1 MRKTYQMFLA
11 LVAMMLLGA
20 MNVSADEVISLQD
33 IPFWAHDDA
42 DPWDENAPK
51 TASATPAWEVG
62 VESGQP
68 YGDGSVNAF
77 ADLAGYDKL
86 IVTVTEGTEGTPR
99 IMLNRDAPNG
109 QPSSNEAEAH
119 LIQNTTSGWSD
130 KYFTKEGNVYTV
142 DLKKIYN
149 DKGFVHLHAIKSAAY
164 GQTVSVESM
173 VVTRK
178 GKEKQVGWVDILTN
192 GDFEGDDFS
201 SFALALRAD
210 NGDGNVTYT
219 INSDPDAKVEEGV
232 GKGNSK
238 GLSIKTMANAPQSW
252 STQLFVVLPEI
263 LPAGTEWRF
272 SMDAL
277 ANPESSIDV
286 GAHAE
291 PRSYQG
297 GGGDISSD
305 FNGITITP
313 EWTTITAKGTISESL
328 VSKSFQSIA
337 FDLNKNAESTQ
348 YYFDNIKFEIY
359 KYGTVAEYKDDALL
373 IDFGFETNL
382 AELCKAAGKKR
393 VQFPKEN
400 AKVLVNGEEI
410 SITSVE
416 GFEDGRFFIFL
427 DEVPDGE
434 VRVIYNNVAGDMQLK
449 YAGGPSAGQAVPNV
463 DEIAEYN
470 DDLLNGMP
478 DDVYPYTMLAPA
490 VVAAKPE
497 QGSFNIKNNLKDF
510 YVKFDKKA
518 DASKIV
524 ATLDKKALTVSPAE
538 GMVEEVTLKYD
549 GADLADGLHTINIT
563 KIYPEEMLDESI
575 YTDTTYVFSVGAPD
589 PTDVAI
595 DLIPAK
601 YFSECANG
609 GIPEGFIV
617 YADGMEARTP
627 GNSYGSNARM
637 FAGNGGFAEGGDF
650 TSALYFRR
658 NYVSY
663 GLSDDEHA
671 LNLEAGKTY
680 TLTFNAAR
688 WKSSGEFMKIQ
699 FLTADGA
706 EEFAQVVTCN
716 PDVNGKYD
724 AVKNSTVGNIEFTP
738 ATTGKYELRFV
749 VCTNADGAEAGDEGM
764 REMMIANVKF
774 GYIPKA
780 FGVVE
785 TIAVNEALEKAKKT
799 QANNN
804 GERYDGAAQTALDNA
819 ITKVEAEKDSYTSPS
834 ECNGAV
840 ELLTKSSAA
849 LIDHVALCNNYD
861 NAIKTGSATVDQNK
875 DTKFKNLPLYAELVA
890 VVAKYNG
897 RSWQENVAEEGA
909 EPQWE
914 RKYEFD
920 VLKDDAALTAAVAE
934 LSEIATTTANLFT
947 VHNASNSEADGNL
960 KRETRGV
967 AALVERLYMGAQT
980 LKALGRAEDSYP
992 VAQALNAL
1000 DDNDE
1005 LAEEVKKYIKA
1016 DLYGKLKDG
1025 ENIFQKIDNSD
1036 PENPET
1042 VAAAIDMSA
1051 FLKNPNLYARE
1062 YTTVVEGWTNVS
1074 GNPAAWSSWN
1084 GNVSH
1089 SNKTAYVEDCA
1100 LHPGWHA
1107 VAAVEQTITD
1117 LPAGI
1122 YTIKYNGWDNSDTS
1136 DGTYAY
1142 VKTSETPAVEEGA
1155 ELDKNVNYAAYLD
1168 MSSKSIPSD
1177 GIQNIV
1183 VTDGVLTVGFA
1194 WGGQSQAFLE
1204 YVNVLMTAPA
1214 NVDYSALY
1222 TEAAAAG
1229 IETLEGTP
1237 AAKVRA
1243 IELFDL
1249 NGRRVMK
1256 AQKGLNIVKK
1266 VMSDGSVKTE
1276 KVIVK

>member
-20 MNVSADEVISLQD
+20 MNVSAEEISLKD
-33 IPFWAHDDA
+33 VPFWAHEDGLWGLD
-42 DPWDENAPK
+42 APK
-51 TASATPAWEVG
+51 NTQIEVG
-62 VESGQP
+62 GEQCPFIIGESTGQP
-68 YGDGSVNAF
+68 YGDGSVNNW
-77 ADLAGYDKL
+77 ADLSGFDQLVITY
-86 IVTVTEGTEGTPR
+86 TEGTPR
-99 IMLNRDAPNG
+99 VLMNRDQDNG
-109 QPSSNEAEAH
+109 QYSSNEAESH
-119 LIQNTTSGWSD
+119 LIEYPKSD
-130 KYFTKEGNVYTV
+130 PWVSKYFTDQGGVLTV
-142 DLKKIYN
+142 DLKQILN
-149 DKGFVHLHAIKSAAY
+149 DKGFVHLHAIKGANWANV
-164 GQTVSVESM
+164 TIESM
-173 VVTRK
+173 ILVRK

-192 GDFEGDDFS
+192 GNFEGDDFS
-201 SFALALRAD
+201 SFVVALRAD
-210 NGDGNVTYT
+210 EGDGNVTYN
-219 INSDPDAKVEEGV
+219 INDDEAAKVEEGV

-238 GLSIKTMANAPQSW
+238 GLSIKAMANAPQTW
-252 STQLFVVLPEI
+252 STQLFVYLPEI

-272 SMDAL
+272 SMDVIS
-277 ANPESSIDV
+277 NPDASFDV
-286 GAHAE
+286 GGHGK
-291 PRSYQG
+291 PREWKC

-305 FNGITITP
+305 FSGSFNSTS
-313 EWTTITAKGTISESL
+313 EWNTITAKGTISEDL
-328 VSKSFQSIA
+328 FGKSFQSIA
-337 FDLNKNAESTQ
+337 FNLNNDKSTATQ

-478 DDVYPYTMLAPA
+478 DDVYPYTMLAPT

-497 QGSFNIKNNLKDF
+497 QGSFNIKNNLKEF

-518 DASKIV
+518 DASQIV

-589 PTDVAI
+589 PNDVLQE
-595 DLIPAK
+595 LIPLS
-601 YFSECANG
+601 YFNTCANNSV
-609 GIPEGFIV
+609 PEGFKLF
-617 YADGMEARTP
+617 ADGMAERVA
-627 GNSYGSNARM
+627 GGDYSGGGSRLFND
-637 FAGNGGFAEGGDF
+637 FAAGGDF
-650 TSALYFRR
+650 TSALYIRS
-658 NYVSY
+658 NYLTY
-663 GLSDDEHA
+663 GMNDDEHK
-671 LNLEAGKTY
+671 LTLEAGKTY
-680 TLTFNAAR
+680 TLTFNAAL
-688 WKSSGEFMKIQ
+688 WKSTGSDYLKVLILNAAGEEQ
-699 FLTADGA
+699 FSQTVAPSP
-706 EEFAQVVTCN
+706 N
-716 PDVNGKYD
+716 VNGSKN
-724 AVKNSTVGNIEFTP
+724 AVKNSLACSIEFTP
-738 ATTGKYELRFV
+738 EVAGDYELRFV
-749 VCTNADGAEAGDEGM
+749 VANNAEGEDANETW
-764 REMMIANVKF
+764 RELLIANVRF
-774 GYIPKA
+774 AYIPSS

-785 TIAVNEALEKAKKT
+785 TIAVNEALEKAQKT
-799 QANNN
+799 KADNA
-804 GERYDGAAQTALDNA
+804 GERYDGAAQTALNEA
-819 ITKVEAEKDSYTSPS
+819 IAKVEAEKNDYTSPS

-849 LIDHVALCNNYD
+849 LIDHVNLCNNYD

-875 DTKFKNLPLYAELVA
+875 DTKFKNLSLYAELVA

-897 RSWQENVAEEGA
+897 KSWQENVAEEGA

-920 VLKDDAALTAAVAE
+920 VLKDDAALTAAIAE
-934 LSEIATTTANLFT
+934 LTEIVNTTAKLFT
-947 VHNASNSEADGNL
+947 TGASQRN
-960 KRETRGV
+960 TTGV
-967 AALVERLYMGAQT
+967 AALVERLRLGAET
-980 LKALGRAEDSYP
+980 LKTLGRAEDSYP

-1005 LAEEVKKYIKA
+1005 LAEEVKKFVKA
-1016 DLYGKLKDG
+1016 DVYGKLKDG

-1042 VAAAIDMSA
+1042 VAATIDMSV
-1051 FLKNPNLYARE
+1051 FVKNPNMYSLE
-1062 YTTVVEGWTNVS
+1062 YSTEVPGWTTVS
-1074 GNPAAWSSWN
+1074 GNPAAWSSWD

-1089 SNKTAYVEDCA
+1089 GTKTPYVEDCCIY
-1100 LHPGWHA
+1100 LQWHQQA
-1107 VAAVEQTITD
+1107 RVEQTITD

-1122 YTIKYNGWDNSDTS
+1122 YTVQFNANDNSAES
-1136 DGTYAY
+1136 EGTVVY
-1142 VKTSETPAVEEGA
+1142 VQTSETPAVEEGA
-1155 ELDKNVNYAAYLD
+1155 EFDVNVNAAGWAQVD
-1168 MSSKSIPSD
+1168 NSGWD
-1177 GIQNIV
+1177 REVTDIV
-1183 VTDGVLTVGFA
+1183 VTDGVLTLGFKS
-1194 WGGQSQAFLE
+1194 GSTSQPFLE
-1204 YVNVLMTAPA
+1204 YVKVLMKAPA

>member
-11 LVAMMLLGA
+11 LALMMLGA
-20 MNVSADEVISLQD
+20 MNVSAEEISLQD
-33 IPFWAHDDA
+33 VPFWQHEAGL
-42 DPWDENAPK
+42 WGLEAPK
-51 TASATPAWEVG
+51 NTPATPEWVIG
-62 VESGQP
+62 ESTGQP
-68 YGDGSVNAF
+68 YGDPSVNNF
-77 ADLAGYDKL
+77 ADLSGFDQLVITY
-86 IVTVTEGTEGTPR
+86 TEGQPR
-99 IMLNRDAPNG
+99 VMINRDQDEG
-109 QPSSNEAEAH
+109 QYDTNEANSH
-119 LIQNTTSGWSD
+119 LIEYPKCASSWAG
-130 KYFTKEGNVYTV
+130 KYFTDVDGVVTV
-142 DLKKIYN
+142 DLKKIMN
-149 DKGFVHLHAIKSAAY
+149 DKGFVHLHAIKGANW
-164 GQTVSVESM
+164 TNTTIESM
-173 VVTRK
+173 ILVRK
-178 GKEKQVGWVDILTN
+178 GKEKQVGWINILTN
-192 GDFEGDDFS
+192 SDFEGDDFS

-359 KYGTVAEYKDDALL
+359 KYGTVAEYKDDNLQ

-382 AELCKAAGKKR
+382 PELCKAAGKKR
-393 VQFPKEN
+393 IQFPKEN
-400 AKVLVNGEEI
+400 AKVLVNGQEI
-410 SITSVE
+410 GITSVE
-416 GFEDGRFFIFL
+416 GFDDGRFYIFL
-427 DEVPDGE
+427 DEAVSESDE
-434 VRVIYNNVAGDMQLK
+434 VHVTYNNAAGDLQLK
-449 YAGGPSAGQAVPNV
+449 YAGGPNAGQAIPSV

-470 DDLLNGMP
+470 DYLLDGVP
-478 DDVYPYTMLAPA
+478 DDVYPYTMLAPTIVYA
-490 VVAAKPE
+490 YPE
-497 QGSFNIKNNLKDF
+497 QGSFNIPASLKEF
-510 YVKFDKKA
+510 KVKFDKNA
-518 DASKIV
+518 DASQIV
-524 ATLDKKALTVSPAE
+524 AKLDGKALTVEPAT
-538 GMVEEVTLKYD
+538 GMVEEIVLKYG
-549 GADLADGLHTINIT
+549 GADLTNGLHTINIS
-563 KIYPEEMLDESI
+563 KIYPEEMLSEEI

-589 PTDVAI
+589 ANDVLQE
-595 DLIPAK
+595 LIPLN
-601 YFSECANG
+601 YFNDCAMNS
-609 GIPEGFIV
+609 IPEGFKV
-617 YADGMEARTP
+617 FANNMEERVAGGSYSGGARFF
-627 GNSYGSNARM
+627 ND
-637 FAGNGGFAEGGDF
+637 FAAGGDF
-650 TSALYFRR
+650 TGALYMRS
-658 NYVSY
+658 NYATY
-663 GLSDDEHA
+663 GFNDDDHK
-671 LNLEAGKTY
+671 LTMEAGKTY

-688 WKSSGEFMKIQ
+688 WKSSGEYLKVL
-699 FLTADGA
+699 FLNAAG
-706 EEFAQVVTCN
+706 EELLNQTVTCN
-716 PDVNGKYD
+716 PDVNGQKT
-724 AVKNSTVGNIEFTP
+724 AVKNSSAYSINFTP
-738 ATTGKYELRFV
+738 EAAGDYELRFV
-749 VCTNADGAEAGDEGM
+749 VANNADGEDAGETWH
-764 REMMIANVKF
+764 ELLLANVKLA
-774 GYIPKA
+774 YVPSS

-785 TIAVNEALEKAKKT
+785 TLAVNEALEKAKKT
-799 QANNN
+799 QADNA
-804 GERYDGAAQTALDNA
+804 GERYDGPAQTALNEA
-819 ITKVEAEKDSYTSPS
+819 IAKVEAEKDSYTSPS

-840 ELLTKSSAA
+840 ELLEKSSAN
-849 LIDHVALCNNYD
+849 LIDHVDLCNNYD

-875 DTKFKNLPLYAELVA
+875 ETKFKDTELYAELVA

-897 RSWQENVAEEGA
+897 KSWMENVAEEGA
-909 EPQWE
+909 EAQWE

-920 VLKDDAALTAAVAE
+920 VLKDDAALKVAVAE

-947 VHNASNSEADGNL
+947 VHNASNSETDGNL

-1000 DDNDE
+1000 DDDDE
-1005 LAEEVKKYIKA
+1005 LAEEVKNHVKA
-1016 DLYGKLKDG
+1016 ELYAKLKDN
-1025 ENIFQKIDNSD
+1025 ENIFEKIDNSD
-1036 PENPET
+1036 PENPEAKA
-1042 VAAAIDMSA
+1042 VAIDMSV
-1051 FLKNPNLYARE
+1051 FVKNPNLYARE
-1062 YTTVVEGWTNVS
+1062 KTQVIPGWTNIS
-1074 GNPAAWSSWN
+1074 GNAQAWSSWD

-1089 SNKTAYVEDCA
+1089 NNKTTYVEDCA
-1100 LHPGWHA
+1100 MHPGWHA
-1107 VAAVEQTITD
+1107 VAATEQTITD
-1117 LPAGI
+1117 LPAGV
-1122 YTIKYNGWDNSDTS
+1122 YTIKFRGWDNSDTS

-1155 ELDKNVNYAAYLD
+1155 ELDRDVNYAAYLD
-1168 MSSKSIPSD
+1168 MDSKNIPSD

-1183 VTDGVLTVGFA
+1183 VTDGVLTLGFA
-1194 WGGQSQAFLE
+1194 WGGNSQAFFE

-1214 NVDYSALY
+1214 NVDYAALY

-1229 IETLEGTP
+1229 IETLDATP

-1243 IELFDL
+1243 IQLFDI
-1249 NGRRVMK
+1249 NGRRVVK
-1256 AQKGLNIVKK
+1256 AQKGINIVKK
-1266 VMSDGSVKTE
+1266 VMSDGSIKTE

>member
-11 LVAMMLLGA
+11 LVALMLLGA
-20 MNVSADEVISLQD
+20 MNVSAEEISLQEV
-33 IPFWAHDDA
+33 PFWDH
-42 DPWDENAPK
+42 PKTGGVWGLNAPK
-51 TASATPAWEVG
+51 DTPSTPAWVVG
-62 VESGQP
+62 ESTGQP
-68 YGDGSVNAF
+68 YGDSEVLDF
-77 ADLAGYDKL
+77 ADLSGFDQLVITYS
-86 IVTVTEGTEGTPR
+86 EGTPR
-99 IMLNRDAPNG
+99 VLMNRDIDEGGYDAV
-109 QPSSNEAEAH
+109 EANSH
-119 LIQNTTSGWSD
+119 LIEWPKQGWTD
-130 KYFTKEGNVYTV
+130 KYFTDKELEDGTKQLTV
-142 DLKKIYN
+142 DLKKIVN
-149 DKGFVHLHAIKSAAY
+149 EKGYAYLHAIKGANWANV
-164 GQTVSVESM
+164 TVQDM
-173 VVTRK
+173 VLVRK
-178 GKEKQVGWVDILTN
+178 GKEKQVGWVNILTN

-497 QGSFNIKNNLKDF
+497 QGSFNIKSNLKDF

-589 PTDVAI
+589 PNDVLQE
-595 DLIPAK
+595 LIPLS
-601 YFSECANG
+601 YFTNCGMNSV
-609 GIPEGFIV
+609 PEGFKLF
-617 YADGMEARTP
+617 ADGMEERVAG
-627 GNSYGSNARM
+627 GNYGSGSRFFND
-637 FAGNGGFAEGGDF
+637 FAAGGDF
-650 TSALYFRR
+650 TGALYMRS
-658 NYVSY
+658 NYLTY
-663 GLSDDEHA
+663 GMNDDEHK
-671 LNLEAGKTY
+671 LTMEAGKKY
-680 TLTFNAAR
+680 TLTFNTAR
-688 WKSSGEFMKIQ
+688 WKSSGA
-699 FLTADGA
+699 FLKVVILNAAG
-706 EEFAQVVTCN
+706 EEQLVQTVTCD
-716 PDVNGKYD
+716 PDVNGAKN
-724 AVKNSTVGNIEFTP
+724 AVKGSSAYTIEFTP
-738 ATTGKYELRFV
+738 AVTGDYELRFV
-749 VCTNADGAEAGDEGM
+749 VANNAEGEDAGETWH
-764 REMMIANVKF
+764 ELLLANVKF
-774 GYIPKA
+774 AYIPSS

-785 TIAVNEALEKAKKT
+785 TIAVNEALEKAQKT
-799 QANNN
+799 KADNA
-804 GERYDGAAQTALDNA
+804 GERYDGAAQTALNEA
-819 ITKVEAEKDSYTSPS
+819 IAKVEAEKAEYTSPS
-834 ECNGAV
+834 ECNGAI
-840 ELLTKSSAA
+840 ELLEKSSAN
-849 LIDHVALCNNYD
+849 LIDHVNLCNNYD

-875 DTKFKNLPLYAELVA
+875 DTKFKNTELYAQLVA
-890 VVAKYNG
+890 IVAKYNG
-897 RSWQENVAEEGA
+897 KSWQENVAEEGA

-1042 VAAAIDMSA
+1042 VATAIDMSA

-1237 AAKVRA
+1237 AAMVRA

>member
-20 MNVSADEVISLQD
+20 MNVSAEEISLKD
-33 IPFWAHDDA
+33 VPFWAHEDGLWGLD
-42 DPWDENAPK
+42 APK
-51 TASATPAWEVG
+51 NTQIEVG
-62 VESGQP
+62 GEQCPFIIGESTGQP
-68 YGDGSVNAF
+68 YGDGSVNNW
-77 ADLAGYDKL
+77 ADLSGFDQLVITY
-86 IVTVTEGTEGTPR
+86 TEGTPR
-99 IMLNRDAPNG
+99 VLMNRDQDNG
-109 QPSSNEAEAH
+109 QYSSNEAESH
-119 LIQNTTSGWSD
+119 LIEYPKSD
-130 KYFTKEGNVYTV
+130 PWVSKYFTDQGGVLTV
-142 DLKKIYN
+142 DLKQILN
-149 DKGFVHLHAIKSAAY
+149 DKGFVHLHAIKGANWANV
-164 GQTVSVESM
+164 TIESM
-173 VVTRK
+173 ILVRK

-192 GDFEGDDFS
+192 GNFEGNDFS
-201 SFALALRAD
+201 SFVVALRAD
-210 NGDGNVTYT
+210 EGDGNVTYN
-219 INSDPDAKVEEGV
+219 INDDEAAKVEEGV

-238 GLSIKTMANAPQSW
+238 GLSIKAMANAPQTW
-252 STQLFVVLPEI
+252 STQLFVYLPEI

-272 SMDAL
+272 SMDVIS
-277 ANPESSIDV
+277 NPDASFDV
-286 GAHAE
+286 GGHGK
-291 PRSYQG
+291 PREWKC

-305 FNGITITP
+305 FSGSFNSTS
-313 EWTTITAKGTISESL
+313 EWNTITAKGTISEDL
-328 VSKSFQSIA
+328 FGKSFQSIA
-337 FDLNKNAESTQ
+337 FNLNNDQSTATQ

-427 DEVPDGE
+427 DEVPEGE
-434 VRVIYNNVAGDMQLK
+434 VRVIYNNAAGDLQLK
-449 YAGGPSAGQAVPNV
+449 YAGGPSAGQVVPNV

-478 DDVYPYTMLAPA
+478 DDVYPYTMLAPT

-497 QGSFNIKNNLKDF
+497 QGSFNIKNNLKEF

-518 DASKIV
+518 DASQIV

-589 PTDVAI
+589 PNDVAI
-595 DLIPAK
+595 ELIPLS
-601 YFSECANG
+601 YFNSCAMG
-609 GIPEGFIV
+609 YIPEGFKV
-617 YADGMEARTP
+617 FADNMEERVPNTFYSGGARFHSDYAA
-627 GNSYGSNARM
+627 
-637 FAGNGGFAEGGDF
+637 GGDF
-650 TSALYFRR
+650 TGALYLRS
-658 NYVSY
+658 NYATY
-663 GLSDDEHA
+663 GFNDDEHK
-671 LNLEAGKTY
+671 LTLEAGKTY
-680 TLTFNAAR
+680 TLTFNAIR
-688 WKSSGEFMKIQ
+688 WQASGEFVKVQ
-699 FLTADGA
+699 FLNAAGEVQQEQT
-706 EEFAQVVTCN
+706 VTCN
-716 PDVNGKYD
+716 PNVGGSKN
-724 AVKNSTVGNIEFTP
+724 AVKGSSAYTIEFTP
-738 ATTGKYELRFV
+738 AVAGDYELRFV
-749 VCTNADGAEAGDEGM
+749 VVNNADGEDAGETWHELM
-764 REMMIANVKF
+764 LANVKF
-774 GYIPKA
+774 AYIPKS

-785 TIAVNEALEKAKKT
+785 TIAVNEALEKAQKT
-799 QANNN
+799 QTDNAA
-804 GERYDGAAQTALDNA
+804 ERFDGAAQTALNEA
-819 ITKVEAEKDSYTSPS
+819 IAKVEAEKNDYTSPS
-834 ECNGAV
+834 ECNGAI

-861 NAIKTGSATVDQNK
+861 NAIKTGSATVDKNK

-897 RSWQENVAEEGA
+897 KSWQENVAEEGA
-909 EPQWE
+909 EPKWE

-920 VLKDDAALTAAVAE
+920 VLKDDAALTAAIAE
-934 LSEIATTTANLFT
+934 LTEIVNTTAKLFT
-947 VHNASNSEADGNL
+947 TGASQRN
-960 KRETRGV
+960 TTGV
-967 AALVERLYMGAQT
+967 AALVERLRLGAET
-980 LKALGRAEDSYP
+980 LKTLGRAEDSYP

-1005 LAEEVKKYIKA
+1005 LAEEVKNFIKA
-1016 DLYGKLKDG
+1016 DVYGKLKDG

-1042 VAAAIDMSA
+1042 VAATIDMSV
-1051 FLKNPNLYARE
+1051 FVKNPNMYSLE
-1062 YTTVVEGWTNVS
+1062 YSTEVPGWTTVS
-1074 GNPAAWSSWN
+1074 GNPAAWSSWD

-1089 SNKTAYVEDCA
+1089 GTKTPYVEDCCIY
-1100 LHPGWHA
+1100 LQWHQQA
-1107 VAAVEQTITD
+1107 RVEQTITD

-1122 YTIKYNGWDNSDTS
+1122 YTVQFNANDNSAES
-1136 DGTYAY
+1136 EGTVVY

-1155 ELDKNVNYAAYLD
+1155 EFDVNVNAAAYAQVD
-1168 MSSKSIPSD
+1168 NSGWD
-1177 GIQNIV
+1177 REVTDIV
-1183 VTDGVLTVGFA
+1183 VTDGVLTLGFKS
-1194 WGGQSQAFLE
+1194 GSTSQPFLE
-1204 YVNVLMTAPA
+1204 WVKVLMTAPA

>member
-11 LVAMMLLGA
+11 LALMMLGA
-20 MNVSADEVISLQD
+20 MNVSAEEISLQEV
-33 IPFWAHDDA
+33 PFWQHEAGLWGLD
-42 DPWDENAPK
+42 APK
-51 TASATPAWEVG
+51 NTQATPAWAVG
-62 VESGQP
+62 ESTGQP
-68 YGDGSVNAF
+68 YGDSSVNNF
-77 ADLAGYDKL
+77 ADLSGFDQLVITY
-86 IVTVTEGTEGTPR
+86 TEGQPR
-99 IMLNRDAPNG
+99 VMLNRDQDEG
-109 QPSSNEAEAH
+109 QYDTNEANSH
-119 LIQNTTSGWSD
+119 LIEYPKGASSWAG
-130 KYFTKEGNVYTV
+130 KYFTDKDGVLTV
-142 DLKKIYN
+142 DLKQIMN
-149 DKGFVHLHAIKSAAY
+149 DKGFVHLHAIKGANWAN
-164 GQTVSVESM
+164 TTVESM
-173 VVTRK
+173 ILIRK
-178 GKEKQVGWVDILTN
+178 GKEKQVGWVNILTN

-201 SFALALRAD
+201 SFSLALRAD

-219 INSDPDAKVEEGV
+219 INSDPDAMVEEGV

-313 EWTTITAKGTISESL
+313 EWQTITAKGTISESL
-328 VSKSFQSIA
+328 FGKSFQSIA
-337 FDLNKNAESTQ
+337 FDLNKNSEATQ
-348 YYFDNIKFEIY
+348 FYFDNFKFEIY

-382 AELCKAAGKKR
+382 PELCKAAGKKR
-393 VQFPKEN
+393 IQFPKEN
-400 AKVLVNGEEI
+400 AQVLADGQEVG
-410 SITSVE
+410 ITSIE

-434 VRVIYNNVAGDMQLK
+434 VRVIYNNVAGDLQLK
-449 YAGGPSAGQAVPNV
+449 YAGGPTAGQAIPNV

-470 DDLLNGMP
+470 DNLLDGMP
-478 DDVYPYTMLAPA
+478 DDVYPYTMLAPTIVSA
-490 VVAAKPE
+490 YPE
-497 QGSFNIKNNLKDF
+497 QGSFNIKADLKEF
-510 YVKFDKKA
+510 KVKFDKKA
-518 DASKIV
+518 DASQIV

-538 GMVEEVTLKYD
+538 GMVEEITMKYD
-549 GADLADGLHTINIT
+549 GADLANGLHSIRVS

-589 PTDVAI
+589 PNDVLQE
-595 DLIPAK
+595 LIPLS
-601 YFSECANG
+601 YFTSCGMNSV
-609 GIPEGFIV
+609 PEGFKLF
-617 YADGMEARTP
+617 ADGMEERVA
-627 GNSYGSNARM
+627 GGSYGSGSRFFND
-637 FAGNGGFAEGGDF
+637 FAAGGDF
-650 TSALYFRR
+650 TGALYMRS
-658 NYVSY
+658 NYLTY
-663 GLSDDEHA
+663 GMNDDEHK
-671 LNLEAGKTY
+671 LTMEAGKKY
-680 TLTFNAAR
+680 TLTFNTAR
-688 WKSSGEFMKIQ
+688 WKSSGEFLKVVI
-699 FLTADGA
+699 LNAAG
-706 EEFAQVVTCN
+706 EEQLVQTVTCN
-716 PDVNGKYD
+716 PDVNGTKN
-724 AVKNSTVGNIEFTP
+724 AVKGSSAYTIEFTP
-738 ATTGKYELRFV
+738 AVAGDYELRFV
-749 VCTNADGAEAGDEGM
+749 VANNADGEDAGETWH
-764 REMMIANVKF
+764 ELLLANVKF
-774 GYIPKA
+774 AYIPTS

-799 QANNN
+799 QENNA
-804 GERYDGAAQTALDNA
+804 GERYDGPAQTALNEA
-819 ITKVEAEKDSYTSPS
+819 IAKVEAEKTEYTSPS

-840 ELLTKSSAA
+840 ELLEKSSAK

-875 DTKFKNLPLYAELVA
+875 ETKFKDTELYAQLVA
-890 VVAKYNG
+890 IVAKYNG
-897 RSWQENVAEEGA
+897 KSWMENVAEEGA
-909 EPQWE
+909 EAQWE

-947 VHNASNSEADGNL
+947 VHNASNSETDGNL

-980 LKALGRAEDSYP
+980 LMALGRAEDSYP

-1000 DDNDE
+1000 DDDDE
-1005 LAEEVKKYIKA
+1005 LAEEVKNHVKA
-1016 DLYGKLKDG
+1016 ELYAKLKDN
-1025 ENIFQKIDNSD
+1025 ENIFEKIDNSD
-1036 PENPET
+1036 PENPEAKA
-1042 VAAAIDMSA
+1042 VSIDMSV
-1051 FLKNPNLYARE
+1051 FVKNPNLYARE
-1062 YTTVVEGWTNVS
+1062 KTQVITGWTNIS
-1074 GNPAAWSSWN
+1074 GNAQAWSSWD

-1089 SNKTAYVEDCA
+1089 NSKTTYVEDCA
-1100 LHPGWHA
+1100 MHPGWHA
-1107 VAAVEQTITD
+1107 VAATEQTITD
-1117 LPAGI
+1117 LPAGV
-1122 YTIKYNGWDNSDTS
+1122 YTVKFRGWDNSDTS

-1155 ELDKNVNYAAYLD
+1155 ELDRDVNYAAYLD
-1168 MSSKSIPSD
+1168 MESKNIPTD

-1183 VTDGVLTVGFA
+1183 VTDGVLTLGFA
-1194 WGGQSQAFLE
+1194 WGSNSQAFFE

-1214 NVDYSALY
+1214 NVDYAALY
-1222 TEAAAAG
+1222 ADAAAAG

-1243 IELFDL
+1243 IQLFDI

-1256 AQKGLNIVKK
+1256 AQKGITIVKK
-1266 VMSDGSVKTE
+1266 VMSDGSIKTE